1 MQFEINGYEG
11 LREATAALCAYL
23 LEEGVSQDR
32 TFDCRLVIN
41 ELVGNVLKHSGV
53 AATLESVV
61 KDGFV
66 EISVRSSVQ
75 FTPPQI
81 SKCSS
86 VYAENGR
93 GLYLVDFVSEQR
105 TVGYEGGITVRIKIS
120 E

>member
-23 LEEGVSQDR
+23 LEKGVSQDR
-32 TFDCRLVIN
+32 TFDCRLVVN

-53 AATLESVV
+53 AAKLESAI

-66 EISVRSSVQ
+66 EITVRSSVQ
-75 FTPPQI
+75 FIPPQI
-81 SKCSS
+81 SKCSG

-93 GLYLVDFVSEQR
+93 GLYLVDFVSERR
-105 TVGYEGGITVRIKIS
+105 TVGYESGITVRIKIT